1 MRVRFS
7 VLVSLGLLPLA
18 ACRDGAQ
25 LEPEPAPSGGTTLVD
40 VDDST
45 SGTGDA
51 ETETDTDGPVDPVN
65 LDVDAYPFETLSE
78 YSFFR
83 GPLHEQVP
91 NDGVLGFTVA
101 APLWADAARKGRFFV
116 VPEGTRIR
124 FTEQGAWEFPTGS
137 VFIKTFYF
145 DQDRGEAE
153 DLRLV
158 ETRLLVREPD
168 GEWQGYVY
176 LWDDEQTE
184 AVRSR
189 AGGDVVIDYLDE
201 AGQPRSQLYLV
212 PDQNLCETCH
222 RRDDRKIILG
232 PTTRQMNTQWAIG
245 GGEVVNQIDWLSEH
259 GYFED
264 AVPSSSDLPALVDPA
279 GDASVEARAR
289 AYLHGNCSHCHREGG
304 LAGGTGLRLSAWI
317 DEPGQ
322 YGVCKLPG
330 ALAPAAGGVR
340 YDIWPGHPEKSF
352 LPFRMASTDPA
363 VKMPEVPNLLSDAFG
378 VELVEAWIAALPGE
392 PCE

>member
-1 MRVRFS
+1 MRFVPAALVVMS
-7 VLVSLGLLPLA
+7 VVAVA
-18 ACRDGAQ
+18 ACRDEA
-25 LEPEPAPSGGTTLVD
+25 ESGSEASSGETTLAD
-40 VDDST
+40 AEDTT
-45 SGTGDA
+45 SGTDDDQTGS
-51 ETETDTDGPVDPVN
+51 DTGEPSEPVN
-65 LDVDAYPFETLSE
+65 LDLDAYPFDTLSE
-78 YSFFR
+78 YNFFR

-91 NDGVLGFTVA
+91 NDGVIGFTVA
-101 APLWADAARKGRFFV
+101 APLWADAAQKGRFFV
-116 VPEGTRIR
+116 IPEGTSIG
-124 FTEQGAWEFPTGS
+124 FTDEGAWDFPTGS

-145 DQDRGEAE
+145 DRDRGEAE
-153 DLRLV
+153 DLRIV

-189 AGGDVVIDYLDE
+189 AGGDIVIDYVDE
-201 AGQPRSQLYLV
+201 AGQPQSQLYLV

-232 PTTRQMNTQWAIG
+232 PTTHQMNTRWAIG

-264 AVPSSSDLPALVDPA
+264 DVPRSVDLPALVDPA
-279 GDASVEARAR
+279 GDAPVEARAR

-304 LAGGTGLRLSAWI
+304 LAGGTGLRLSVWI
-317 DEPGQ
+317 DEPAQ

-378 VELVEAWIAALPGE
+378 VALVESWIAQLPGE